1 VIWLVA
7 VAGLVRRSDRRAVT
21 SAWIVALLGLV
32 MAVVLSRLVVTVP
45 PVGTEVRPWV
55 GCYLLIAFAALLVG
69 GGIGIDGLA
78 AEMRGRSF
86 SWLQPATVLAGV
98 AIGLVSL
105 GGAAW
110 WVLAGAQGPIERT
123 RLDAIPPY
131 VMNGLRSETRPR
143 LLAIDLTGGVA
154 RYSVLADGH
163 LRLGDADRGTPFG
176 GSRTARE
183 QVDDVVARLIA
194 GTADSDIR
202 SQLGELGIGYL
213 WVTGAGEDITSRI
226 DNTPGLGTASGTER
240 GTVWQLSPAVSRST
254 VASKDGTEPLARP
267 PVEVPADGS
276 DRRLQIGEAADPR
289 WQATADGRSLVPV
302 DGGWQ
307 QAYALP
313 AEGVSVTWVI
323 PSSASWLLI
332 GQGAVLLLA
341 AVLAAP
347 GVRRP
352 EVRDPTKSA
361 RRAATLSELV

>member
-1 VIWLVA
+1 
-7 VAGLVRRSDRRAVT
+7 
-21 SAWIVALLGLV
+21 
-32 MAVVLSRLVVTVP
+32 M
-45 PVGTEVRPWV
+45 
-55 GCYLLIAFAALLVG
+55 
-69 GGIGIDGLA
+69 
-78 AEMRGRSF
+78 
-86 SWLQPATVLAGV
+86 LQPAAALAGV
-98 AIGLVSL
+98 AVGLVSV
-105 GGAAW
+105 GAAAW

-131 VMNGLRSETRPR
+131 VLNGLRSESRPR

-163 LRLGDADRGTPFG
+163 LRLGDADRGIPFG
-176 GSRTARE
+176 GSRSARE

-202 SQLGELGIGYL
+202 TQLGDLGIGYVWL
-213 WVTGAGEDITSRI
+213 SGANEDITSRI

-240 GTVWQLSPAVSRST
+240 GTVWQLTPAVTRST
-254 VASKDGTEPLARP
+254 VAGRTGTEPLNAP
-267 PVEVPADGS
+267 PVAVPPGDP
-276 DRRLQIGEAADPR
+276 DRQLQIGEAADPR
-289 WQATADGRSLVPV
+289 WQATADGRPLTRV

-313 AEGVSVTWVI
+313 ASGGRVTWSI
-323 PSSASWLLI
+323 PSSTGWLLF
-332 GQGAVLLLA
+332 GQGAVLLVA

-361 RRAATLSELV
+361 RRAATLTELA

>member
-1 VIWLVA
+1 
-7 VAGLVRRSDRRAVT
+7 
-21 SAWIVALLGLV
+21 

-69 GGIGIDGLA
+69 GGIGVDGLA
-78 AEMRGRSF
+78 AEMRERSF
-86 SWLQPATVLAGV
+86 SWLQPAAVLAGV
-98 AIGLVSL
+98 AVGLVTL

-131 VMNGLRSETRPR
+131 VMNGLRSEGRPR

-154 RYSVLADGH
+154 RYSVLSDGH
-163 LRLGDADRGTPFG
+163 LRLGDADRGGPFG
-176 GSRTARE
+176 GSQRARD

-213 WVTGAGEDITSRI
+213 WVTGATEDITSRI

-240 GTVWQLSPAVSRST
+240 GTVWRMSPPVSRST
-254 VASKDGTEPLARP
+254 VVSADGTGTEPLGTP
-267 PVEVPADGS
+267 PVEIPADGS

-289 WQATADGRSLVPV
+289 WQATADGTSLVPV
-302 DGGWQ
+302 DDGWQ
-307 QAYALP
+307 QAFALP
-313 AEGVSVTWVI
+313 AEGGSATWGI
-323 PSSASWLLI
+323 PSSARWLLL
-332 GQGAVLLLA
+332 GQGAVLLVA